1 MNTLLDEA
9 VQKLESECQQ
19 GNTNKDLI
27 YRLNLLKQC
36 KEQGAVLHAD
46 GYIRYPNKPT
56 LLGYD

>member
-1 MNTLLDEA
+1 MYSLLDEA
-9 VQKLESECQQ
+9 IKQAEAALQQ
-19 GNTNKDLI
+19 NSSNKDLI

-36 KEQGAVLHAD
+36 KEQGAVLHTD